1 MPFSQQLFAKFVSV
15 EHFKEFLLRTTF
27 VTFVMSVFA
36 GNIGIIPKRSRRP
49 KFLGNG
55 QKTKT
60 RLVLPRGL
68 RPGRNFAAWFRLP
81 RLGSTPLIGF
91 LANIHRKIGRKTL
104 IWQIC
109 CRQDACSI
117 FSTLILH
124 RIVENTVD
132 YRARISVSLYSFMP
146 CSSLNHDRSIS
157 VGH

>member
-1 MPFSQQLFAKFVSV
+1 MPKRVPETRLRFDTICTVFPPDFQSNFSSPLLRWGSPNGADKGSRMPFSQQLFAKFVSV

-68 RPGRNFAAWFRLP
+68 RPGRNFAA
-81 RLGSTPLIGF
+81 
-91 LANIHRKIGRKTL
+91 
-104 IWQIC
+104 
-109 CRQDACSI
+109 
-117 FSTLILH
+117 
-124 RIVENTVD
+124 
-132 YRARISVSLYSFMP
+132 
-146 CSSLNHDRSIS
+146 
-157 VGH
+157 